1 MSDTELSER
10 IFHALQDRG
19 LTVAMAESL
28 TGGLVSSALIDVPGS
43 SAVVR
48 GGVIAYATDLKATL
62 LSVDAA
68 LLAERG
74 AVDADV
80 AVAMADG
87 VRALT
92 GADIGLATTGVAGPD
107 GQDGIAPGVVFVAV
121 TGAVSGLEEHM
132 FAGSRNAV
140 RAASVVAVLRLLD
153 RLLAG

>member
-92 GADIGLATTGVAGPD
+92 GADIGLATMISTR
-107 GQDGIAPGVVFVAV
+107 
-121 TGAVSGLEEHM
+121 T
-132 FAGSRNAV
+132 
-140 RAASVVAVLRLLD
+140 
-153 RLLAG
+153 